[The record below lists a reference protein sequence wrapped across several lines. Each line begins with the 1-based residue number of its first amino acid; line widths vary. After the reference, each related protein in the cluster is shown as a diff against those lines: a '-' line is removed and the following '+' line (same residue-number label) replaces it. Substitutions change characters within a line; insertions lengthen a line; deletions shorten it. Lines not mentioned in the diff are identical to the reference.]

1 LKFARNDQVDEEK
14 DWSSKRKSDCEP
26 EELCFL
32 AKEFDDLTERVS
44 QSKPL
49 PGGHTEVVPL
59 LPIPN
64 RTVKRFRADDSW
76 LYFQ

>member
-1 LKFARNDQVDEEK
+1 MKKRIGARKE
-14 DWSSKRKSDCEP
+14 KSDCEP
-26 EELCFL
+26 EEFCFL
-32 AKEFDDLTERVS
+32 AKEFDELTERVS